1 MMIVTVWVI
10 YCVVIA
16 GVLGAGAVAW
26 ERAARW
32 SQRPARWG
40 WLAALAGA
48 VTLPW
53 VLRLVPDRGWEA
65 VPGAASALRLE
76 PLSLTAGAASPAVWS
91 AADVGLL
98 LWLAASVVMLGW
110 VALMVTRLVRASRRW
125 RVEQLDGGPV
135 LMTGTVGPAAVGVRR
150 GVVVLPSWVMELDRE
165 LRAMLVRHERSHVDA
180 GDPRLLLAAF
190 VLLAA
195 MPWNPVA
202 WLLVLRLRNAI
213 ELDCDARVLS
223 AGADP
228 ARYGSLL
235 LEVGRRRSAHA
246 LVMATF
252 AEPRVFLEERIR
264 RIAKWPL
271 ERRPGRAALFTATA
285 LFMFV
290 AALSCADPLRVP
302 DGIESP
308 TESAPLR
315 DAPITPQAAA
325 IDSGGRPA
333 AAEVDSSQ
341 PVFTPMTRRPE
352 LLNRPEVQE
361 ALVASYPPLLR
372 DAGIGGSPTVHFF
385 IDQTGAVK
393 RLLIAKSSG
402 YPALDEAA
410 MRVAEVLRFSPA
422 YNRDE
427 VVSVWIE
434 IPIIFSAGRDAAG
447 DRAETPSARDI
458 DNVERARALLRDAA
472 AITRRSGPPLGEPD
486 GPVFTP
492 MTVRPELINRGE
504 VQQALVRNY
513 PPLLRDAG
521 IGGNPT
527 VHFFIDQTGEVRRL
541 LLSRSSGYPAL
552 DEAALAVA
560 KVMRFSPAQN
570 RDRDVAVWVEIPI
583 IFSAK

>member
-1 MMIVTVWVI
+1 MMIVAVWMI

-16 GVLGAGAVAW
+16 SVLGVGAVAW
-26 ERAARW
+26 ERSARW

-40 WLAALAGA
+40 WLAALAGSVA
-48 VTLPW
+48 LPW
-53 VLRLVPDRGWEA
+53 VLRLVPDRGWVEA

-76 PLSLTAGAASPAVWS
+76 PLSLTAGVASPAAWS
-91 AADVGLL
+91 AVDIGLL
-98 LWLAASVVMLGW
+98 LWLAASVLMLGW
-110 VALMVTRLVRASRRW
+110 VALLVTRLVRASRRW
-125 RVEQLDGGPV
+125 RVAQLDGGPV

-150 GVVVLPSWVMELDRE
+150 GVVVLPSWVMELDAE

-180 GDPRLLLAAF
+180 GDPRLLLASF

-195 MPWNPVA
+195 MPWNPVV

-290 AALSCADPLRVP
+290 GALSCADPLRVQNANDIP
-302 DGIESP
+302 REP
-308 TESAPLR
+308 AQLPEARQP
-315 DAPITPQAAA
+315 PIASD
-325 IDSGGRPA
+325 I
-333 AAEVDSSQ
+333 SSQ

-352 LLNRPEVQE
+352 LQNRDEVQS
-361 ALVASYPPLLR
+361 ALVRNYPPLLR

-385 IDQTGAVK
+385 IDETGTVK
-393 RLLIAKSSG
+393 KTQISKRSG
-402 YPALDEAA
+402 YPALDDAA
-410 MRVAEVLRFSPA
+410 LRVAQTMRFSPA
-422 YNRDE
+422 YNRDRA
-427 VVSVWIE
+427 VSVWIE
-434 IPIIFSAGRDAAG
+434 IPIVFTANGDQERSERSPEEVPEAIAAM
-447 DRAETPSARDI
+447 RR
-458 DNVERARALLRDAA
+458 ERAAELLERAA
-472 AITRRSGPPLGEPD
+472 AVRRARPLGEPD

-492 MTVRPELINRGE
+492 MTVRPELLNRPD

-521 IGGNPT
+521 IGGSPT
-527 VHFFIDQTGEVRRL
+527 VHFFIDETGEVRRL
-541 LLSRSSGYPAL
+541 MLSRSSGYPAL

-560 KVMRFSPAQN
+560 RVMRFSPAKN

-583 IFSAK
+583 IFTSK